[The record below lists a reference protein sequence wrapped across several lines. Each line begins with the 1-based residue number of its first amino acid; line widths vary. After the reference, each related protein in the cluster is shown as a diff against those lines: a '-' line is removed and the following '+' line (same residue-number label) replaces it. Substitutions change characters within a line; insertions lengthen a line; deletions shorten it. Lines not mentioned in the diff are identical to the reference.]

1 MIIVVLATAM
11 MIAMLIATAVALHH
25 ESNREMKFSVAK
37 DTPRFP
43 LA

>member
-11 MIAMLIATAVALHH
+11 MIAMLIATAVALHQ
-25 ESNREMKFSVAK
+25 ESNRTMELSVAK
-37 DTPRFP
+37 NTRKYP

>member
-11 MIAMLIATAVALHH
+11 MVAMLIATAVALHQ
-25 ESNREMKFSVAK
+25 ESNKSTELAAVKSTRE
-37 DTPRFP
+37 FP